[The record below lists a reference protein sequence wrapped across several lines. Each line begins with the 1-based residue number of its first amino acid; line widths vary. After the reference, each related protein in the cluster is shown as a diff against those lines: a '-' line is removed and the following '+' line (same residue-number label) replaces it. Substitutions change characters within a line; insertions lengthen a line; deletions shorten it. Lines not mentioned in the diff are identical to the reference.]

1 MAGTD
6 GGANEEA
13 TGQFDSRAICSK
25 YKPTFADTYSINQY
39 MALKSTIPDAL
50 HICFIHGVATN
61 RGAWGFDFKARIQLL
76 FQRNPGFDLKS
87 LLLKANLLRQKPR
100 INSLFSSENFCEIM
114 SLPSLRA
121 KL

>member
-61 RGAWGFDFKARIQLL
+61 RGAWGFD
-76 FQRNPGFDLKS
+76 
-87 LLLKANLLRQKPR
+87 LKATEIGESSAGVNSEFSVKIRSAFVWNLCA
-100 INSLFSSENFCEIM
+100 SVSCV
-114 SLPSLRA
+114 
-121 KL
+121 

>member
-61 RGAWGFDFKARIQLL
+61 RGAWGFDLNIATFL
-76 FQRNPGFDLKS
+76 FTRSSLVSPGFCPAPADMTTIAAS
-87 LLLKANLLRQKPR
+87 AT
-100 INSLFSSENFCEIM
+100 SS
-114 SLPSLRA
+114 
-121 KL
+121 

>member
-61 RGAWGFDFKARIQLL
+61 RGAWGFDSEPEEILHLTPETVNLSTALSTIAYN
-76 FQRNPGFDLKS
+76 QRS
-87 LLLKANLLRQKPR
+87 EKPK
-100 INSLFSSENFCEIM
+100 IITHFAHI
-114 SLPSLRA
+114 
-121 KL
+121 